1 MPTLWSGPGIKQRT
15 VVCGNAV
22 LLMHG
27 LHSIWFPPRTARAR
41 NTLSYSGICTDLSCI
56 MVGWLR
62 FVHFHVRW
70 FKTVQ
75 FRWPLRQNRQTGK
88 PRETVCQERFYSSFS
103 VTTRVCMM
111 QAFGFCF
118 LFLLSFLF
126 IRFVCHQLF
135 FSFMQKLLPNLVF
148 FCSATNLTIIPPWEN
163 LRRAGANTSF
173 FLHVSFTFVSSYH
186 LILVWFQADH
196 LIR

>member
-41 NTLSYSGICTDLSCI
+41 NTLSYSGICTDLFCI

-75 FRWPLRQNRQTGK
+75 FSWPPRQNRQTGK

-103 VTTRVCMM
+103 VTTRVCLM

-118 LFLLSFLF
+118 FFLF
-126 IRFVCHQLF
+126 CSFGLSVTSC
-135 FSFMQKLLPNLVF
+135 FSVSCKNFCQTLVF
-148 FCSATNLTIIPPWEN
+148 FCSATNLSIIPPWES
-163 LRRAGANTSF
+163 LRRAGADTSF